1 MKIDRHKL
9 TEKLAAGLVE
19 ASDSLRSSGINLMR
33 QFSGAGEIALMIE
46 NPAETTVNVGFLDCT
61 TANDDLYDTVIKS
74 RFKRSDLFAIFAA
87 TQDNKSSSFDAKVTQ
102 IDDSRIEVEVKE
114 VFNVSSVQGYGKVYN
129 NGERVNFKQ
138 MQMREL
144 IDWMCKIM
152 QCSAVE
158 LIDRLD
164 ARDRRE
170 LFFRTFRQ
178 VLDDNGDLKEEY
190 KDADVYELF
199 EKYVDLTNLQ
209 LSFMSDFVFR
219 HWPFDSI
226 KRGWTETYTFEVD
239 FSDTIIPLDEETLKR
254 KEIIKDRILSAL
266 KENCPF
272 RANFERFNSS
282 LVDTAYETLALG
294 MKQNYIKM
302 DFNQGQF
309 DEETFINALEY
320 KISEDLERVITDCD
334 LRIVLSV
341 FNNAYDTDGCAVWCQ
356 IYLSGQYLD
365 NSVIRVDERHVS
377 IDQYLELLAEDRGL
391 NLEENYDALKEEVL
405 ETFKVKESFKEEV
418 YLKFELDF
426 SDLFG
431 E

>member
-1 MKIDRHKL
+1 
-9 TEKLAAGLVE
+9 
-19 ASDSLRSSGINLMR
+19 MR
-33 QFSGAGEIALMIE
+33 QFAGAGEIALMIE

-74 RFKRSDLFAIFAA
+74 RFKRTDLFAIFAA
-87 TQDNKSSSFDAKVTQ
+87 TQDNKSSSFEAKVTQ
-102 IDDSRIEVEVKE
+102 IDDSHIEVEVQE
-114 VFNVSSVQGYGKVYN
+114 LFNVSSVQGYGKVYN

-152 QCSAVE
+152 QCSSDE
-158 LIDRLD
+158 LIDHLD
-164 ARDRRE
+164 ANDRRE
-170 LFFRTFRQ
+170 LFIRTFRQ
-178 VLDDNGDLKEEY
+178 VFDDNDDLKEEY
-190 KDADVYELF
+190 RDVDVYELA

-219 HWPFDSI
+219 HWPFDTI
-226 KRGWTETYTFEVD
+226 KRGWTSTYKFEVD
-239 FSDTIIPLDEETLKR
+239 FSDTIIPLDEEALKR
-254 KEIIKDRILSAL
+254 KEIVRNRIISVL
-266 KENCPF
+266 KEDCPF
-272 RANFERFNSS
+272 KANFERFNSS

-294 MKQNYIKM
+294 MKQNYVNM
-302 DFNQGQF
+302 DFTQGQF
-309 DEETFINALEY
+309 DEETFINGLEY
-320 KISEDLERVITDCD
+320 TIGENLESVIADCSLD
-334 LRIVLSV
+334 INLDV
-341 FNNAYDTDGCAVWCQ
+341 FNNAYGTDGCAVWCQ

-377 IDQYLELLAEDRGL
+377 IDQYLRLLAEDRGL

-405 ETFKVKESFKEEV
+405 ETFKVEDAFKEEV

-426 SDLFG
+426 SDLF